1 MKNLIKAIV
10 LRGGEYKCRI
20 GKMHL
25 KLIDQQPKIII
36 YIFINFMVTTNQKS
50 IIDIYIYI
58 QKK

>member
-1 MKNLIKAIV
+1 MKNLIKTIV

-36 YIFINFMVTTNQKS
+36 YIFINLMVNQKS
-50 IIDIYIYI
+50 IIDTYTE
-58 QKK
+58 KEK

>member
-1 MKNLIKAIV
+1 MKNLIKTIV

-36 YIFINFMVTTNQKS
+36 HIFINLMVNQKS
-50 IIDIYIYI
+50 IIDTYTE
-58 QKK
+58 KEK